1 MVDYMKTYIIRG
13 FNIWLLS
20 NKSRSCFSIPNVFDF
35 EFYQSSLH
43 FFRELLIIV
52 KFQPGLEEIN
62 NNALIDL
69 MKIVDTHKDA
79 FLKEG
84 GERKN
89 IHILRVQPIY
99 NNLQNRN
106 IHLLV
111 AMNPELICPILYN
124 SVPRE
129 YFRDW
134 VFNDIKSTIYYGKI
148 LATIHVSFYDSSNS
162 NLIKRK
168 IMWAEIDTYRYLNDL
183 KEKMYALDCFS
194 QIEYGIESF
203 LNDGGIPFNSL
214 DMSIRECCQTSLRFP
229 LQIQCRAWTIQY
241 LV

>member
-1 MVDYMKTYIIRG
+1 METHIIRG

-20 NKSRSCFSIPNVFDF
+20 NKSRCCFSIPNVLDF

-43 FFRELLIIV
+43 FYRELLIIV
-52 KFQPGLEEIN
+52 KFQPGLDFN
-62 NNALIDL
+62 NNALIDFF
-69 MKIVDTHKDA
+69 KIVDTNKDA

-89 IHILRVQPIY
+89 VQILRVQPIY

-111 AMNPELICPILYN
+111 AMNPELICPILYT
-124 SVPRE
+124 SVPRQ
-129 YFRDW
+129 YFSDW

-148 LATIHVSFYDSSNS
+148 LTTIHVSFYNSSNS

-168 IMWAEIDTYRYLNDL
+168 IMWAEIDTYKNLNDL
-183 KEKMYALDCFS
+183 KEMIYSLDCFS
-194 QIEYGIESF
+194 HFEYGIETF
-203 LNDGGIPFNSL
+203 LNDCGIPFNSL
-214 DMSIRECCQTSLRFP
+214 DMTIQQCCHQSTRFP